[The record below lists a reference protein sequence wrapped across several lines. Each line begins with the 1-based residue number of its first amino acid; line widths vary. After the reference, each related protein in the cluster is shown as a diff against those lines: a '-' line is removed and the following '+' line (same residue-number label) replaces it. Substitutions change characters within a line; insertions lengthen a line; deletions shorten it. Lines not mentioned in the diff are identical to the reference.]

1 MSAWAMESSVDR
13 PTLIER
19 DPPPAEVRSRRAPTP
34 FISCTELLGVIVQ
47 MEDIV
52 TDGSPSVLEIQSVV
66 QAQPELRERTPL
78 HNLGAFALVVSSL
91 RRAGYLQSDTRG
103 HVRLTAAARRMVA
116 ETDLTPLSED
126 QIETLRR
133 LSSA

>member
-1 MSAWAMESSVDR
+1 MVVTSV
-13 PTLIER
+13 
-19 DPPPAEVRSRRAPTP
+19 
-34 FISCTELLGVIVQ
+34 
-47 MEDIV
+47 
-52 TDGSPSVLEIQSVV
+52 
-66 QAQPELRERTPL
+66 
-78 HNLGAFALVVSSL
+78 LGAFALVVSSL